1 MSDSPALDKSSTS
14 PQGEGEEAVKWNL
27 VNVLEE
33 EEEQGN
39 MTVVHV
45 PKQTTSLAEELGLFE
60 DEEDGSSGGGE
71 GRSMFNRGTRVYR
84 TPSPGRRRYSAKE
97 KGKSKMVI
105 PVLSIG
111 PGGGTAAGGGV
122 VKTREKENA
131 MPGSKKSI
139 NVVRH
144 HGTAGGVSKGAR
156 GSGVVPAR
164 VIGGKGGVSGSSGA
178 SVWSSRDA
186 RDTRDARDAVKVR
199 HPTER
204 RL

>member
-1 MSDSPALDKSSTS
+1 MSDSPALDQSITS
-14 PQGEGEEAVKWNL
+14 PESEPEEAVKWNL
-27 VNVLEE
+27 ANVLEE

-45 PKQTTSLAEELGLFE
+45 PKRAASLAEELGLLE
-60 DEEDGSSGGGE
+60 DEDDYSRGGE
-71 GRSMFNRGTRVYR
+71 GGSMFKRGTRVYR

-97 KGKSKMVI
+97 KGKGKMV
-105 PVLSIG
+105 VSALSIG
-111 PGGGTAAGGGV
+111 HGGGMAVGGGV

-144 HGTAGGVSKGAR
+144 HGTASGVSKGAR
-156 GSGVVPAR
+156 GSGVIPAR
-164 VIGGKGGVSGSSGA
+164 GMGGRGGA
-178 SVWSSRDA
+178 SRSNGPPSVRSSRDA
-186 RDTRDARDAVKVR
+186 PDVVKVR

-204 RL
+204 RA